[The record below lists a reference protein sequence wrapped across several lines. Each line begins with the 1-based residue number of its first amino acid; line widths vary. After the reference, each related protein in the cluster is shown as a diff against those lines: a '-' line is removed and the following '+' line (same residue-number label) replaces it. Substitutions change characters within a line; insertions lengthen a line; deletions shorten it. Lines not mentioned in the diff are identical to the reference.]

1 MLVDKSW
8 LFVVCWCAA
17 MLELLIV
24 ARLKVSPVLCRLC
37 GGSVFTPVFMTRRRP
52 KYTRE
57 AVWKVSFQDPSEA
70 EREGDSA

>member
-24 ARLKVSPVLCRLC
+24 ARLKVSPVMQAAGALYLHL
-37 GGSVFTPVFMTRRRP
+37 SL
-52 KYTRE
+52 
-57 AVWKVSFQDPSEA
+57 
-70 EREGDSA
+70 